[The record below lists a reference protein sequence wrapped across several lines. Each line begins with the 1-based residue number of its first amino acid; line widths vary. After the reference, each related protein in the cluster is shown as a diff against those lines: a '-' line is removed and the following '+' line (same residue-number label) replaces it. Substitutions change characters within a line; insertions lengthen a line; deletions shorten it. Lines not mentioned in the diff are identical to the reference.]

1 MEKKDENTS
10 NIDTKPKKSAKEQL
24 NDLIISY
31 LASNPMSR
39 NDGKV
44 NEVEIRFGSNT
55 RKYKPITKIDY
66 DNVVK
71 NLFAAGFK
79 IENPDGFHSL
89 RISHEYI
96 NEKTGNYK
104 MSNIR
109 AEVNGVDMIQE
120 YCNTNSLQ
128 KILDMPSTT
137 YDKLQFTEKTRP
149 KNEAGEFINAAD
161 FEDFNLRV
169 HYKLE
174 QTYTARTNF
183 ISRIIQKWADSKK
196 TFRHMNRVRFYHD
209 DLPIFA
215 DLSIVRSSKTS
226 NKVPMTFYTIQEAG
240 VFNGI
245 ETYEIEME
253 IDNSKIGVGTNYN
266 NVNSIVDMIRKVI
279 RIVLGGLQRTNYPI
293 SYKEKEVIQ
302 HEYMRLLHGEE
313 YQPSRILPRDFIG
326 PSSYTL
332 QIENIMEEN
341 EYSNVPNIRKNYTVT
356 DKADGER
363 SLLYISNEGK
373 IYMIDTNMN
382 VVFTGSQT
390 KDKTLF
396 DSLLDGEHI
405 RHDKFDKPI
414 NLYAAFD
421 IYYINKK
428 STREYAFCCPIIE
441 STESSNVEKK
451 EDAKKEKPK
460 FRISLLTQFIKFLK
474 PVSIL
479 ENSEK
484 CQFHIKYKTF
494 YSVSNENTT
503 IFECCSHIL
512 SGINDGVYE
521 YNTDGLIF
529 TPSNTGVASNSVG
542 VAGPRSKTTWEE
554 SFKWKP
560 AHFNTIDF
568 LVSVK
573 KDKTGKDEVRNIFQD
588 GKNLERNKS
597 VLQYKTLVLRCG
609 YDERKHGYLNPF
621 DDIIK
626 NKLPSPDNLDAE
638 DGYKPVPFQP
648 TNPYDSKACFANIM
662 LEENGNRE
670 LLMLTKEGEYFEED
684 MIVEFSY
691 DITKSEGW
699 RWVPLRVRYDK
710 TTELRNGLKNY
721 GNAYHVANSNWQSIH
736 QPITD
741 DMITKGINI
750 PSYIEICNEEE
761 NGEANEGI
769 YYSSEGQ
776 RQKRTQSLRDF
787 HNLYVK
793 NKLITGVAE
802 RKNTLIDYAVG
813 KGGDL
818 PKWIYSNLSFVFGID
833 ISRDNIHNN
842 IDGACA
848 RYLNYRKTK
857 KNMPYAL
864 FVNGNSGNNIRDG
877 TAFITEKDKEIARA
891 VFGTGPKDLNLLGQ
905 GVYNQYGVGHDGF
918 NISSCQFAL
927 HYFFETNASIN
938 RFLKNIAECTKLN
951 GYFIGTCFDG
961 KTVFNLLRQ
970 KHEGESITIMDGEK
984 KMFELTK
991 MYSQTGFPD
1000 DDTGVGYPINVYQET
1015 IGKTFREY
1023 LVNFDYLI
1031 RLMEDYGFVLLT
1043 KEESVSIGLPNGSGL
1058 FDELFKSMEIE
1069 IKTNPKRNADYK
1081 NAGLMT
1087 SEEKQISFMN
1097 RYFVFRKARNVNTDK
1112 IYKSIVEESI
1122 VDKYREKSEEEEEKE
1137 KEPPIEKK
1145 EDGSGS
1151 GTTSSTIKTIKKN
1164 KVKITINEEKTE
1176 PEIIKIKVKKQK

>member
-10 NIDTKPKKSAKEQL
+10 NIDNKPKKSAKEQL
-24 NDLIISY
+24 NDLVKSY

-39 NDGKV
+39 SDGKV

-55 RKYKPITKIDY
+55 RKHKKITKIDY

-89 RISHEYI
+89 RIFHEYADD
-96 NEKTGNYK
+96 KTGARK

-128 KILDMPSTT
+128 KILDMPSTV
-137 YDKLQFTEKTRP
+137 YDKLRFTQKTRP
-149 KNEAGEFINAAD
+149 KNATGEFINAAD

-169 HYKLE
+169 DYKLE
-174 QTYTARTNF
+174 QTYTARSNF
-183 ISRIIQKWADSKK
+183 ISEIIRRWADSKK

-209 DLPIFA
+209 ELPIFA

-226 NKVPMTFYTIQEAG
+226 NRVPMKFYTIQEAG

-253 IDNSKIGVGTNYN
+253 IDNSKIGVGTPYN
-266 NVNSIVDMIRKVI
+266 NIDTIVDMIRKVI

-293 SYKEKEVIQ
+293 SYKEMEIIQ
-302 HEYMRLLHGEE
+302 HGYMRLLHGEE
-313 YQPSRILPRDFIG
+313 YQPSRVLPRDFIG

-363 SLLYISNEGK
+363 SLLYISNDGK

-390 KDKTLF
+390 KDQKLF
-396 DSLLDGEHI
+396 NSLLDGEHI
-405 RHDKFDKPI
+405 RHDKFDKSI

-428 STREYAFCCPIIE
+428 STREYAFYHIDSSI
-441 STESSNVEKK
+441 TESD
-451 EDAKKEKPK
+451 EDTKKEKPK
-460 FRISLLTQFIKFLK
+460 YRMLLLRQFIDLLK

-484 CQFHIKYKTF
+484 CQFHIKCKTF
-494 YSVSNENTT
+494 YSTSKENT
-503 IFECCSHIL
+503 IFQGCSRIL
-512 SGINDGVYE
+512 SDINDGIYD

-529 TPSNTGVASNSVG
+529 TPSNTGVASSTVG
-542 VAGPRSKTTWEE
+542 VAGPLSKTTWDQ

-560 AHFNTIDF
+560 ADFNTIDF
-568 LVSVK
+568 LVSAK
-573 KDKTGKDEVRNIFQD
+573 KDKTGKDEIHNIFQD

-597 VLQYKTLVLRCG
+597 VLQYKTLVLMCG

-626 NKLPSPDNLDAE
+626 NKLPSPDNLDAD

-662 LEENGNRE
+662 LQEDSKRE
-670 LLMLTKEGEYFEED
+670 LLMLTKEGEYFEPH

-699 RWVPLRVRYDK
+699 RWIPLRVRYDK
-710 TTELRNGLKNY
+710 TAELRNELKNY

-736 QPITD
+736 QPITV
-741 DMITKGINI
+741 DMITKGADI
-750 PSYIEICNEEE
+750 PSYLEICNEEE

-776 RQKRTQSLRDF
+776 RKKRTQSLRDF

-891 VFGTGPKDLNLLGQ
+891 VFGTGPKDLSLLGQ

-951 GYFIGTCFDG
+951 GYFVGTCFDG
-961 KTVFNLLRQ
+961 KTVFNLL
-970 KHEGESITIMDGEK
+970 KDKNEGESISIMDGEK

-991 MYSQTGFPD
+991 MYSQSGFPD
-1000 DDTGVGYPINVYQET
+1000 DDTGVGYSINVYQET

-1043 KEESVSIGLPNGSGL
+1043 KDESVAVGLPNGSGL
-1058 FDELFKSMEIE
+1058 FDELFKSMEME

-1081 NAGLMT
+1081 NASLMT
-1087 SEEKQISFMN
+1087 IEEKRISFMN
-1097 RYFVFRKARNVNTDK
+1097 RYFVFRKVRNVNVDK
-1112 IYKSIVEESI
+1112 VYKSIVEESV
-1122 VDKYREKSEEEEEKE
+1122 VDKYREKTVEE
-1137 KEPPIEKK
+1137 PIEKEEK
-1145 EDGSGS
+1145 I
-1151 GTTSSTIKTIKKN
+1151 TIKTVKKN
-1164 KVKITINEEKTE
+1164 KAKITINENE
-1176 PEIIKIKVKKQK
+1176 PEVIKIRVKKQNK

>member
-24 NDLIISY
+24 NDLIQSY
-31 LASNPMSR
+31 LASNPISR
-39 NDGKV
+39 SDGKV

-55 RKYKPITKIDY
+55 RKHKPISRIDY

-71 NLFAAGFK
+71 YLFASGFK

-89 RISHEYI
+89 RIFHEYVD
-96 NEKTGNYK
+96 EKTGTHK

-137 YDKLQFTEKTRP
+137 YDKLKFTQKSRP
-149 KNEAGEFINAAD
+149 KNAAGEFINAAD
-161 FEDFNLRV
+161 FDDFNLRV
-169 HYKLE
+169 DYKLE
-174 QTYTARTNF
+174 QTYTARSNF
-183 ISRIIQKWADSKK
+183 ISGIIRKWADSKK

-209 DLPIFA
+209 ELPIFA

-226 NKVPMTFYTIQEAG
+226 NRVPMKFYTIQEAG

-253 IDNSKIGVGTNYN
+253 IDNSKIGVGTKYN
-266 NVNSIVDMIRKVI
+266 NINSIVDMIRKVI

-293 SYKEKEVIQ
+293 SYKEKEEIQ
-302 HEYMRLLHGEE
+302 YEYMRLLHGEE
-313 YQPSRILPRDFIG
+313 YQPSRVLPRDFIG

-363 SLLYISNEGK
+363 SLLYISNDGK

-390 KDKTLF
+390 KDQKLF
-396 DSLLDGEHI
+396 NSLLDGEHI

-428 STREYAFCCPIIE
+428 STREYAFYPIE
-441 STESSNVEKK
+441 VSTSEPE
-451 EDAKKEKPK
+451 EETKKEKPK
-460 FRISLLTQFIKFLK
+460 YRMLLLKQFIDLLK

-494 YSVSNENTT
+494 YSTNFQSS
-503 IFECCSHIL
+503 IFQGCSRIL
-512 SGINDGVYE
+512 SDINDGIYE
-521 YNTDGLIF
+521 YKTDGLIF

-542 VAGPRSKTTWEE
+542 VAGPLSKTTWEQ

-560 AHFNTIDF
+560 ADFNTIDF

-573 KDKTGKDEVRNIFQD
+573 KDRTGKDEIHNIFQD

-626 NKLPSPDNLDAE
+626 NKLPSPDNLDAD

-662 LEENGNRE
+662 LQEDSKRE

-736 QPITD
+736 QPITV
-741 DMITKGINI
+741 DMITKGSDI
-750 PSYIEICNEEE
+750 PSYLEICNEEE

-769 YYSSEGQ
+769 YYNSEGQ

-864 FVNGNSGNNIRDG
+864 FVNGNSGNSIRDG
-877 TAFITEKDKEIARA
+877 SAFITEKDKEISRA
-891 VFGTGPKDLNLLGQ
+891 IFGNGPKDLSVLGQ

-961 KTVFNLLRQ
+961 KTVFNLL
-970 KHEGESITIMDGEK
+970 KNKNEGDTMTIMDGEK

-1043 KEESVSIGLPNGSGL
+1043 KEESVSVGLPNGSGL
-1058 FDELFKSMEIE
+1058 FDELFKSMEME

-1081 NAGLMT
+1081 NASLMT
-1087 SEEKQISFMN
+1087 SDEKQISFMN

-1112 IYKSIVEESI
+1112 LYKSIVEES
-1122 VDKYREKSEEEEEKE
+1122 VVEKYREESEDTKVREASEEKE
-1137 KEPPIEKK
+1137 EK
-1145 EDGSGS
+1145 
-1151 GTTSSTIKTIKKN
+1151 ITIKKN
-1164 KVKITINEEKTE
+1164 KGKITISKPD
-1176 PEIIKIKVKKQK
+1176 PEMITIKVKKQNK

>member
-24 NDLIISY
+24 NDLIKSY

-39 NDGKV
+39 SDGKV

-55 RKYKPITKIDY
+55 RKYKPISKIDY

-89 RISHEYI
+89 RIFHEYVDAT
-96 NEKTGNYK
+96 TGTDK

-128 KILDMPSTT
+128 KILDIPSTT
-137 YDKLQFTEKTRP
+137 YDKLKFTQKTRP

-169 HYKLE
+169 DYKLE
-174 QTYTARTNF
+174 QTYTARSNF
-183 ISRIIQKWADSKK
+183 ISGIIRKWAESKK

-209 DLPIFA
+209 ELPIFA

-226 NKVPMTFYTIQEAG
+226 SKVPMKFYTIQEAG

-253 IDNSKIGVGTNYN
+253 IDNSKIGVGTYN
-266 NVNSIVDMIRKVI
+266 NINSIVDMIRKVI

-293 SYKEKEVIQ
+293 SYKEKEIIQ
-302 HEYMRLLHGEE
+302 NEYMRLLHGEE

-363 SLLYISNEGK
+363 SLLYISNDGK

-390 KDKTLF
+390 KNQKLF
-396 DSLLDGEHI
+396 NSLLDGEHI
-405 RHDKFDKPI
+405 RHDKFDESI

-428 STREYAFCCPIIE
+428 STREYAFDSSEVSTAE
-441 STESSNVEKK
+441 SDSESKK
-451 EDAKKEKPK
+451 DETKKEKPK
-460 FRISLLTQFIKFLK
+460 YRMVLLKQFIDLLK

-484 CQFHIKYKTF
+484 CQFHIKCKKF
-494 YSVSNENTT
+494 YSKSNKKT
-503 IFECCSHIL
+503 IFEGCSQIM
-512 SGINDGVYE
+512 SDINDGIYE
-521 YNTDGLIF
+521 YKTDGLIF
-529 TPSNTGVASNSVG
+529 TPSNTGVASNAVG
-542 VAGPRSKTTWEE
+542 VAGPLSKTTWDQ

-560 AHFNTIDF
+560 ADFNTIDF
-568 LVSVK
+568 LVSIK

-597 VLQYKTLVLRCG
+597 VLQYKTLILRCG

-662 LEENGNRE
+662 LQEDSKRE
-670 LLMLTKEGEYFEED
+670 LLMLTKEGEYFEEH

-710 TTELRNGLKNY
+710 TTELRNGLNY

-736 QPITD
+736 QPITV
-741 DMITKGINI
+741 DMITKGSDI
-750 PSYIEICNEEE
+750 PSYLETCNEEE

-769 YYSSEGQ
+769 YYSSDGQ
-776 RQKRTQSLRDF
+776 RKKRTKSLRDF

-793 NKLITGVAE
+793 NKLIIGVSQ
-802 RKNTLIDYAVG
+802 RQNTLIDYAVG

-833 ISRDNIHNN
+833 ISRDNIHNS

-848 RYLNYRKTK
+848 RYLNYRKKK

-905 GVYNQYGVGHDGF
+905 GVYNQYAVGHDGF

-961 KTVFNLLRQ
+961 KTVFNLL
-970 KHEGESITIMDGEK
+970 KDKNEGESITIMDGEK

-991 MYSQTGFPD
+991 IYSQTGFPD

-1031 RLMEDYGFVLLT
+1031 RLMVNYGFVLL
-1043 KEESVSIGLPNGSGL
+1043 KEEESVAVGLPNGSGL
-1058 FDELFKSMEIE
+1058 FDELFKSMEME

-1081 NAGLMT
+1081 NANLMT
-1087 SEEKQISFMN
+1087 IEEKRISFMN
-1097 RYFVFRKARNVNTDK
+1097 RYFVFRKVRNVNVDK
-1112 IYKSIVEESI
+1112 VYKSIVEESV
-1122 VDKYREKSEEEEEKE
+1122 VDKYREKSEEKEEPVEKE
-1137 KEPPIEKK
+1137 E
-1145 EDGSGS
+1145 
-1151 GTTSSTIKTIKKN
+1151 TIIIKPVKKN
-1164 KVKITINEEKTE
+1164 KAKITINEENKNE
-1176 PEIIKIKVKKQK
+1176 PEVIKIKVKKQNK